1 MSGRTPG
8 SARGPAP
15 EGAGPEDAQDARR
28 ERRPAPGDAPATAP
42 PAPPGPAGSAV
53 ERFDANGLRAFAAG
67 ALAAAG
73 MPRDKAA
80 VVAGGLVEADL
91 YGHTTHGLAL
101 LADYVAEVESGEMAT
116 DGVPDV
122 LASRGAAACW
132 DARRL
137 PGIWVTARA
146 VDEARERADSFGVGA
161 VAIRRSHHI
170 GCLASFLES
179 PARQGYLVLVLCS
192 DPGDAL
198 VAPFGGSSPV
208 LTPDPIAAGIPG
220 RDAPILLDLS
230 TSITTAGL
238 TARARARGERLPGR
252 WLIDA
257 AGEATDDPEA
267 LDRGGALLPLGG
279 LDHGH
284 KGFALGLLVEA
295 LTQGLAGFGR
305 ADEPSGW
312 GASVL
317 VLAFAPPRF
326 AGAQAFSR
334 QVDRLAEACVASR
347 RADPSRGVRMPGQLA
362 LDRKAAALRDGVELF
377 PELARALRA
386 LAERLGRPAPRA
398 RPGAGPQGDA
408 RPRESGRPPPEPE
421 PREQELNP
429 SPAEALRRERES
441 R

>member
-1 MSGRTPG
+1 MGGRTPG
-8 SARGPAP
+8 SAGRPASGPPGAEGARPGPRPPSPPPGTPAP
-15 EGAGPEDAQDARR
+15 
-28 ERRPAPGDAPATAP
+28 
-42 PAPPGPAGSAV
+42 
-53 ERFDANGLRAFAAG
+53 ERFDAEELRAFATG

-73 MPRDKAA
+73 MPEDKAE
-80 VVAGGLVEADL
+80 VVAAGLVEADL

-101 LADYVAEVESGEMAT
+101 LADYVAEIESGEMAV
-116 DGVPDV
+116 DGMPEV
-122 LASRGAAACW
+122 LAPGGATVCW

-146 VDEARERADSFGVGA
+146 VREACGRADAFGVGA

-179 PARQGYLVLVLCS
+179 PARRGRLVLVLCS

-198 VAPFGGSSPV
+198 VAPFGGASPV
-208 LTPDPIAAGIPG
+208 LTPNPIAAGIP
-220 RDAPILLDLS
+220 RDGAPILMDLS

-252 WLIDA
+252 WLIDTH
-257 AGEATDDPEA
+257 GDATDDPEA
-267 LDRGGALLPLGG
+267 LDHGGALLPLGG

-317 VLAFAPPRF
+317 VLAFAPPMF
-326 AGAQAFSR
+326 AGTEAFSR
-334 QVDRLAEACVASR
+334 QVGRLAGACLASGS
-347 RADPSRGVRMPGQLA
+347 AGAQHGVRLPGELA
-362 LDRKAAALRDGVELF
+362 LERKAAALRDGVELF
-377 PELARALRA
+377 PGIAEALRA
-386 LAERLGRPAPRA
+386 LAERLGRA
-398 RPGAGPQGDA
+398 
-408 RPRESGRPPPEPE
+408 PPPT
-421 PREQELNP
+421 R
-429 SPAEALRRERES
+429 
-441 R
+441 